1 MTAELT
7 KPARRT
13 VARVET
19 KRRLGPDAQVDDK
32 AMIIGP
38 GTRCAVVSARR
49 GTDGWSRVMSG

>member
-38 GTRCAVVSARR
+38 GTRAR
-49 GTDGWSRVMSG
+49 WSRVMCSG